1 MSNSNYVPPI
11 PGQPAKKKTAWWVW
25 GLLGCGG
32 LIVVVVVIAVA
43 GLGYLWTKVPKTE
56 LGVVARA
63 IQLTNPDIEVV
74 SLDEDRQTVTLKDK
88 KTGKELTVNLEDA
101 KNGKFSFSSNDGKES
116 VTFSGEDGV
125 IKVQG
130 EKGTA
135 VLGQAPKNL
144 PSWLP
149 AYPGATPQGG
159 MSSEEQERRGGA
171 IHFTTSDSVSQVLAF
186 YKEKLSE
193 QGLHPGD
200 DAGSSNTEE
209 FGIFTARSED
219 EKKSVSVTAS
229 RASDQTTV
237 GVTFEEK
244 TE

>member
-11 PGQPAKKKTAWWVW
+11 PGQPVKKKTAWWVW

-32 LIVVVVVIAVA
+32 LIVLVVVIAVA
-43 GLGYLWTKVPKTE
+43 GGAYLWTKVPKTE
-56 LGVVARA
+56 LGMVAKV
-63 IQLTNPDIEVV
+63 IEMTNPNVQVV
-74 SLDEDRQTVTLKDK
+74 SLDEDRQIVTLKDK
-88 KTGKELTVNLEDA
+88 KTGKEVTVNLEDA

-116 VTFSGEDGV
+116 VTFGGEDGV

-130 EKGTA
+130 EKGTT

-149 AYPGATPQGG
+149 TYPDVTPAGG
-159 MSSEEQERRGGA
+159 MSNEGQGQRGGA
-171 IHFTTSDSVSQVLAF
+171 INFSTSDAVSKVIAF
-186 YKEKLSE
+186 YREKLAE

-200 DAGSSNTEE
+200 ESSSSNTEDY
-209 FGIFTARSED
+209 GTLTARSDD
-219 EKKSVSVTAS
+219 EKKTVTVTAS
-229 RASDQTTV
+229 RSDNQTNV

>member
-63 IQLTNPDIEVV
+63 IQLTNPDVEVV
-74 SLDEDRQTVTLKDK
+74 SLDEDRQIVTLKDK
-88 KTGKELTVNLEDA
+88 KTGKQLTVNLEDA
-101 KNGKFSFSSNDGKES
+101 KRGKFSFTDGKES
-116 VTFSGEDGV
+116 VTFGGEDGV

-135 VLGQAPKNL
+135 IYGEAPKNL

-149 AYPGATPQGG
+149 TYPGAAPQGG
-159 MSSEEQERRGGA
+159 MSNEEQGQRGGA
-171 IHFTTSDSVSQVLAF
+171 INLTTSDPVSKVIAY
-186 YKEKLSE
+186 YKEKLAE
-193 QGLHPGD
+193 QGIHPGD
-200 DAGSSNTEE
+200 GGDASATEE
-209 FGIFTARSED
+209 LGIFSARSDD
-219 EKKSVSVTAS
+219 EKKSVTVTAS
-229 RASDQTTV
+229 RSNDQTSV